1 MVELTIRQKLAALVV
16 VIVLALGGIV
26 LYFSREHGGGREF
39 RATAVAGGASIFV
52 HVCGAVKRPGV
63 LKLAVGI
70 RAFEA
75 LQKAGGALSEADLN
89 RVNLAALVVDGE
101 QLYVPRKGEVLE
113 TKSKTRRTSK
123 PKSSPK
129 PKSLTGLKAGV
140 PVLTV
145 AATPTPT
152 TIPWPLDLN
161 AVTREELDA
170 IPGIGPSLAER
181 ILQYRTEHGRFTV
194 YEDLKNV
201 KGIGP
206 VMLERLRAYL
216 ALK

>member
-1 MVELTIRQKLAALVV
+1 
-16 VIVLALGGIV
+16 VIVLALGGTV

-39 RATAVAGGASIFV
+39 RATAAAGGASIFV

-152 TIPWPLDLN
+152 PIPWPLDLN